1 MLKDGKRTPPAAF
14 FNGVV
19 VDKLAKADKKINH
32 VDRTSHMA
40 ILQQV
45 ILFSTNNSVVV
56 LKFS

>member
-32 VDRTSHMA
+32 VDETIAYGNLTASD
-40 ILQQV
+40 IV
-45 ILFSTNNSVVV
+45 FN
-56 LKFS
+56 